1 MVRRR
6 FLITGARSGI
16 GRAIAD
22 ALAESGHDVVGL
34 ARQGDESFPGELRT
48 LDLADAA
55 ALEGACAALTT
66 ERFDGLVNNV
76 GSVHPAPL
84 GAVSLSSLEAA
95 MRLNLG
101 SAVAATQAVLPA
113 MRAQGW
119 GRIVNISSVSAL
131 GVPERTSYVAAKA
144 ALIGVTRSWAL

>member
-1 MVRRR
+1 MARRR

-22 ALAESGHDVVGL
+22 ALAGDGHDVVGL
-34 ARQGDESFPGELRT
+34 AREGDVAFPGELRRV
-48 LDLADAA
+48 DLADAA
-55 ALEGACAALTT
+55 ALDRACAGLAA

-84 GAVSLSSLEAA
+84 GAVAWASLDAA

-101 SAVAATQAVLPA
+101 SALAATQALLPA

-119 GRIVNISSVSAL
+119 
-131 GVPERTSYVAAKA
+131 
-144 ALIGVTRSWAL
+144 